1 MKKTIV
7 LLTGI
12 AGLLLLASAMPT
24 MAADEGA
31 GKKVTITGMGKC
43 AKCALHETDTCQN
56 VIEADEHGKKVQDRV
71 RLASNHAADNSG
83 DDDLRLSLAKLKA
96 IADSTGIPDEPF
108 KIKIGTEVKKLVDK
122 ALAGK

>member
-12 AGLLLLASAMPT
+12 AGLLLLASTMPT

-56 VIEADEHGKKVQDRV
+56 VIEADEHGKKVTYYLEKNDVANKFHKTICQTSKDIKV
-71 RLASNHAADNSG
+71 TGTVKEVDGKQVVTASKI
-83 DDDLRLSLAKLKA
+83 DLVEK
-96 IADSTGIPDEPF
+96 
-108 KIKIGTEVKKLVDK
+108 
-122 ALAGK
+122 

>member
-12 AGLLLLASAMPT
+12 AGLLLLASTMPT

-56 VIEADEHGKKVQDRV
+56 VIEADEHGKKVTYY
-71 RLASNHAADNSG
+71 
-83 DDDLRLSLAKLKA
+83 LAKNDMSKEFHSNICKESKKVKA
-96 IADSTGIPDEPF
+96 TGTVKEVDGKKELTVS
-108 KIKIGTEVKKLVDK
+108 KI
-122 ALAGK
+122 ALAEKDEKSE